1 MRVKSGFLL
10 CKYNVE
16 ATCGKRRIRRL
27 RIPCICLCGRLY
39 SCSITNF
46 FGGSGC
52 RFRFLCS
59 KTFCALRLAM
69 SEVYLSRD
77 GYAKLKEELKE
88 LKETERPT
96 VRQALQR
103 AREFGDLS
111 ENAEYAAA
119 KERLMFLEQRISKLE
134 DTLSRATLLENEAIP
149 EDKVYI
155 GATVELVDL
164 KRDRELTY
172 MLVAPEEAD
181 FEAGKISTTSPIGKG
196 LLGHS
201 EGEEVEIK
209 VPAGVLN
216 YRIVKISR

>member
-1 MRVKSGFLL
+1 
-10 CKYNVE
+10 
-16 ATCGKRRIRRL
+16 
-27 RIPCICLCGRLY
+27 
-39 SCSITNF
+39 
-46 FGGSGC
+46 
-52 RFRFLCS
+52 
-59 KTFCALRLAM
+59 M

-77 GYAKLKEELKE
+77 GYAKLKEELRE

-134 DTLSRATLLENEAIP
+134 DTLSRTTLLENEAIP

-181 FEAGKISTTSPIGKG
+181 FESGKISTTSPIGKG

-209 VPAGVLN
+209 VPAGILH

>member
-1 MRVKSGFLL
+1 
-10 CKYNVE
+10 
-16 ATCGKRRIRRL
+16 
-27 RIPCICLCGRLY
+27 
-39 SCSITNF
+39 
-46 FGGSGC
+46 
-52 RFRFLCS
+52 
-59 KTFCALRLAM
+59 M

-134 DTLSRATLLENEAIP
+134 DTLSRTTLLENEAIP

-181 FEAGKISTTSPIGKG
+181 FETGKISTTSPIGKG

-209 VPAGVLN
+209 VPAGVLH